1 MHEQAQAAAAIAAVN
16 GLNVIIAPLF
26 VTLYEWFHPGPFLL
40 NAVILA
46 GMMVYALKNT
56 ILRAAGETGDADEE
70 ATLAILER
78 SDEGGV

>member
-1 MHEQAQAAAAIAAVN
+1 
-16 GLNVIIAPLF
+16 
-26 VTLYEWFHPGPFLL
+26 
-40 NAVILA
+40 
-46 GMMVYALKNT
+46 MMVYALKNT